1 MMALLMKGRCC
12 DCCGRGHTTSEVKMV
27 LPRPLLELLE
37 GDINIGEDVT
47 AM

>member
-1 MMALLMKGRCC
+1 
-12 DCCGRGHTTSEVKMV
+12 MV